1 MLTSVRLCVAGV
13 AIVCTAASSTSWSLR
28 AAEAEAGQAPKSA
41 AAAKELAQVLESA
54 KLDAIAAAD
63 PSDPGA
69 FVAALYIAGSQLL
82 VVSAKYSAP
91 TLLTAKLKTK
101 EYRDIYVD
109 LSSAAIAGTKVFLI
123 DMNCDGLLSKPDGDA
138 VPDSWEADKV
148 SVSFDGDWKKAKLS
162 EADYMKAYS
171 TAEERYARM
180 LALLTT
186 QAKQ

>member
-1 MLTSVRLCVAGV
+1 MVTSVRSCVAAV
-13 AIVCTAASSTSWSLR
+13 AIACAAASPTFSFGLT
-28 AAEAEAGQAPKSA
+28 AESAAGQPPRSA
-41 AAAKELAQVLESA
+41 AAAKELTQALESA

-82 VVSAKYSAP
+82 VISAKYSAP

-109 LSSAAIAGTKVFLI
+109 LSSAAVAGSKVFLI
-123 DMNCDGLLSKPDGDA
+123 DMNCDGLVSKPDGDA
-138 VPDSWEADKV
+138 VPDSWEADKQ

-171 TAEERYARM
+171 TADERYARI

-186 QAKQ
+186 QVKQ

>member
-13 AIVCTAASSTSWSLR
+13 AIACTSASLTSSSVLAAAPS
-28 AAEAEAGQAPKSA
+28 AGQAPKSA
-41 AAAKELAQVLESA
+41 AAAKELTQALESA

-63 PSDPGA
+63 PSDPGS

-91 TLLTAKLKTK
+91 SLLTAKLKTK

-109 LSSAAIAGTKVFLI
+109 LSSAAVAGTKVFLI
-123 DMNCDGLLSKPDGDA
+123 DMNCDGLVSKPDGDG
-138 VPDSWEADKV
+138 VPDSWEADKL

-162 EADYMKAYS
+162 EADYMKTYS
-171 TAEERYARM
+171 TAEERYARI
-180 LALLTT
+180 LGLLTT
-186 QAKQ
+186 QARQ

>member
-1 MLTSVRLCVAGV
+1 MLTSVRMCVAGV
-13 AIVCTAASSTSWSLR
+13 AIACTAASPTSSSLL
-28 AAEAEAGQAPKSA
+28 AAAGAGQAPKSA
-41 AAAKELAQVLESA
+41 AAAKELTQVLESA

-69 FVAALYIAGSQLL
+69 FVAALYIQGSQLL
-82 VVSAKYSAP
+82 VVAAKYSAP

-109 LSSAAIAGTKVFLI
+109 LSSAAVAGTKVFLI
-123 DMNCDGLLSKPDGDA
+123 DMNCDGLMSKPDGDA
-138 VPDSWEADKV
+138 VPDSWEADKQ

-171 TAEERYARM
+171 TADERYARI

-186 QAKQ
+186 QARQ

>member
-1 MLTSVRLCVAGV
+1 MLTSVRSCVAGV
-13 AIVCTAASSTSWSLR
+13 AIACTAASLASSSLL
-28 AAEAEAGQAPKSA
+28 AAEPAGAQTAKSA
-41 AAAKELAQVLESA
+41 AAAKELTQVLETA

-63 PSDPGA
+63 PTDPGA
-69 FVAALYIAGSQLL
+69 FVAALYISGSQLL

-91 TLLTAKLKTK
+91 SLLTAKLKTK

-109 LSSAAIAGTKVFLI
+109 LSSAAVAGTKVFLI
-123 DMNCDGLLSKPDGDA
+123 DMNCDGLVSKPDGDA
-138 VPDSWEADKV
+138 VPDSWEADKQ

-171 TAEERYARM
+171 TADERYARM
-180 LALLTT
+180 LALLTA